1 MITKPTLNAEPLIR
15 WGSLLC
21 TAPPWP
27 FPAGPVHLNV
37 TRNAVPIDFDPAYGV
52 DVFETRDGW
61 EFVTPDAAPAIGTPH
76 PNP

>member
-1 MITKPTLNAEPLIR
+1 MNWSNTEHCTLKQVGRVTLHSAL
-15 WGSLLC
+15 
-21 TAPPWP
+21 WP

-37 TRNAVPIDFDPAYGV
+37 TRNAVPIDFDAAYEA

-61 EFVTPDAAPAIGTPH
+61 EFVTPDAAAAIGTPH